1 MIRIFLAALLGLAIA
16 TPGAASTQLRR
27 SVAQELPL
35 WGYDSAEID
44 DLTSGQIAQL
54 HHILYGNRSHSD
66 KVGLIR
72 STIRGGY
79 TWPRRHS
86 GRDRN

>member
-54 HHILYGNRSHSD
+54 HQSSTAIAR
-66 KVGLIR
+66 IR
-72 STIRGGY
+72 TRWG
-79 TWPRRHS
+79 
-86 GRDRN
+86 